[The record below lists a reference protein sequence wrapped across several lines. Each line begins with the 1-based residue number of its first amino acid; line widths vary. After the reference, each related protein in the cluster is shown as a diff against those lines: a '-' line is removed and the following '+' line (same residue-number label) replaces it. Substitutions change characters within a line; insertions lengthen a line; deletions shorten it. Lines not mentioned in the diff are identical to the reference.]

1 MSYKID
7 EKYLHILICIQL
19 LAVACIS
26 QKKLKKN
33 DFSLTIGSCFESDTV
48 DVGINGQ
55 EVVSNAIVQSDFST
69 GITQFTIYQD
79 DKGLWIL
86 YKNKKTKLN
95 KITPIRI
102 VDLDIR
108 INGMLTSKKIDLRKG
123 WNLMLEHC
131 YVTSKIG
138 QPVRAVT
145 VNQYKKT
152 LVLE

>member
-1 MSYKID
+1 MKKCLLTLLY
-7 EKYLHILICIQL
+7 IQL

-26 QKKLKKN
+26 QKKIKKY

-48 DVGINGQ
+48 DVRINGQ

-69 GITQFTIYQD
+69 GITQLTIYQD

-86 YKNKKTKLN
+86 YKNKRTNLN
-95 KITPIRI
+95 KIAPIQI

-123 WNLMLEHC
+123 WNLMLENC
-131 YVTSKIG
+131 YVTSKTG
-138 QPVRAVT
+138 QPARTVT